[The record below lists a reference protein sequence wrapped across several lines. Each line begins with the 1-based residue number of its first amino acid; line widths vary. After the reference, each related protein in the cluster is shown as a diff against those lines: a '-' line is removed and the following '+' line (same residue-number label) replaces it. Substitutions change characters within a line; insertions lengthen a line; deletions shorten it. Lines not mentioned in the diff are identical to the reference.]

1 MFGNLFVSFDD
12 SLMVMEGFCGPASL
26 ICVILCR
33 SRGLPQRGDVGHV
46 MQVSGVKASFEDAED
61 GEAGAITE
69 IDGLLVQKQGKSMPW
84 LSPLRD
90 CVAEKESKEV
100 G

>member
-1 MFGNLFVSFDD
+1 MCRIVCCAVLRLQLQVHRTSFFIFVF
-12 SLMVMEGFCGPASL
+12 P
-26 ICVILCR
+26 CR
-33 SRGLPQRGDVGHV
+33 SRGVPQCGDVGHV
-46 MQVSGVKASFEDAED
+46 MEVSGVKASFEDAED
-61 GEAGAITE
+61 GEAVAITE
-69 IDGLLVQKQGKSMPW
+69 TDGLLVQKQGKSMPW